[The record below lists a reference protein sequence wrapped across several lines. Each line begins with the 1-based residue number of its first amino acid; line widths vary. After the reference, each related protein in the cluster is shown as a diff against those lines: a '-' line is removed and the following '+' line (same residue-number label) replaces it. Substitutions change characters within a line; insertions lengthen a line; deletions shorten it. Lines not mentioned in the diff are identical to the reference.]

1 MYAYSVS
8 PEMDN
13 HAEPGVRNRSSRWKQ
28 LSSNDPSFRGLE
40 SIVLTVTG
48 TSRLPVR
55 EREVSR
61 KRMAV
66 DRRLGPLITLSQFT
80 TVALFTL
87 PGHVSWDAGLRGF
100 FLARRAIPLRSWLA
114 YTAFFMSVNMLNNW
128 AFAYRISVPLHII
141 LRSAGPVASMAVGYL
156 FNGRRYSPGQ
166 ILAVVL
172 LTCGVCGAALADAQA
187 QGRSIHVGP
196 DAGTSAGSFFTG
208 IIILAIAML
217 LAAFQGV
224 YVDRL
229 YATHG
234 NSHWREALFYSHLL
248 SLPFFLPTYGQLTR
262 QFRQMLTSPP
272 LFETAAS
279 KSLLRFLDHLPGPV
293 LRTLAGAPSLIIY
306 LVLNGLTQY
315 ACIRGVYLL
324 AAKSSSL
331 TVTIVL
337 NIRKLVSLLLS
348 IYLFG
353 NRLAPGVLLG
363 AVLVFLGGA
372 LYGIE
377 GARRRRVV
385 KVA

>member
-1 MYAYSVS
+1 M
-8 PEMDN
+8 
-13 HAEPGVRNRSSRWKQ
+13 
-28 LSSNDPSFRGLE
+28 
-40 SIVLTVTG
+40 
-48 TSRLPVR
+48 
-55 EREVSR
+55 
-61 KRMAV
+61 
-66 DRRLGPLITLSQFT
+66 
-80 TVALFTL
+80 ALFTL
-87 PGHVSWDAGLRGF
+87 PGFVSWDAGLRGL

-141 LRSAGPVASMAVGYL
+141 LRSGGPVASMAVGYL
-156 FNGRRYSPGQ
+156 FNGRRYTPGQ
-166 ILAVVL
+166 VLAVIL

-187 QGRSIHVGP
+187 QGRSVHVGP
-196 DAGTSAGSFFTG
+196 EAGTSASSFITG
-208 IIILAIAML
+208 IAILAVAML

-229 YATHG
+229 YAVHG
-234 NSHWREALFYSHLL
+234 SSHWREALFYSHLL
-248 SLPFFLPTYGQLTR
+248 SLPFFIPTYGQLTH
-262 QFRQMLTSPP
+262 QFGQMLASPP
-272 LFETAAS
+272 LLETTAS
-279 KSLLRFLDHLPGPV
+279 ESLLFFLEHLPTAV
-293 LRTLAGAPSLIIY
+293 LRALARAPSQIVY

-377 GARRRRVV
+377 GARRRKTV